1 MLDGATTCMNTTA
14 PRFIDVFAGAGGL
27 SLGLMMAG
35 WRGLFAVEKSPMAFQ
50 TLKHNLVDQEDNLSF
65 EWPDWLPKEA
75 IDIQT
80 LLEKYQEQLEQL
92 KGIPLLAGGP
102 PCQGFSTAG
111 KRRYDDERNLLF
123 EQYLELVELVKPLML
138 LIENVQGFSKSFTK
152 TERGTQGKQ
161 IQEKDFNADKE
172 LRRRLVEEMGY
183 VPFKHY
189 IVKAKDFGVPQL
201 RPRYLLIA
209 VRKELLLHAPLLD
222 PFNILHGIRE
232 KFLSEHGL
240 TVDREVTLQEAIS
253 DLERAHGDV
262 ECIEAGMGNFRQGIY
277 GPIQEQNL
285 YQKLMRQRRNGDP
298 VEAGQVADSHRFA
311 NHTPEVE
318 ARFCRIIKEFRPG
331 IQLSSEERKK
341 LGLNKHRIAP
351 LAPNEACH
359 TLTSLPDDLV
369 HYSEPRIPTVREY
382 ARIQSFPDWFEFK
395 AKYTTGDKHRRE
407 QVPRYTQVANAVPP
421 LLAEAIGLALQ
432 EFLVKVSLLHTLD
445 TFYSDTGGAST
456 IGVSSIGNSRSG
468 RREETIS
475 VVPDV
480 LEVQTPSLL
489 ATS

>member
-1 MLDGATTCMNTTA
+1 MNTTA

-80 LLEKYQEQLEQL
+80 LLEKYREQLVAL
-92 KGIPLLAGGP
+92 RGIDLLAGGP
-102 PCQGFSTAG
+102 PCQGFSVAG

-123 EQYLELVELVKPLML
+123 EQYLELVKLIKPHML
-138 LIENVQGFSKSFTK
+138 LVENVQGFAKSFTK
-152 TERGTQGKQ
+152 TESGANGKE
-161 IQEKDFNADKE
+161 IHEKDFNADEE
-172 LRRRLVEEMGY
+172 LRRRLIEEMDY
-183 VPFKHY
+183 IPFKRY

-201 RPRYLLIA
+201 RPRYILIA
-209 VRKELLLHAPLLD
+209 IRKELLLHDPLLD
-222 PFNILHGIRE
+222 PFNILHGMRE
-232 KFLSEHGL
+232 KFLSKCL
-240 TVDREVTLQEAIS
+240 LPVDREITLQEAIS

-262 ECIEAGMGNFRQGIY
+262 ECIESGMSNFRQGIY
-277 GPIQEQNL
+277 GPIQRQNP
-285 YQKLMRQRRNGDP
+285 YQKLLRQHRNSDP
-298 VEAGQVADSHRFA
+298 IEAGQVADSHRFA
-311 NHTPEVE
+311 NHTLEVE
-318 ARFCRIIKEFRPG
+318 ARFRRIISEFRPG
-331 IQLSSEERKK
+331 IQLNSEDRKK

-421 LLAEAIGLALQ
+421 LLAEAIGLALR
-432 EFLVKVSLLHTLD
+432 EYLARVSLLLTPGIS
-445 TFYSDTGGAST
+445 Y
-456 IGVSSIGNSRSG
+456 
-468 RREETIS
+468 S
-475 VVPDV
+475 VVGEGSITSGSEVECKEEATSVETDA
-480 LEVQTPSLL
+480 LEVL

>member
-1 MLDGATTCMNTTA
+1 MDTTVPT
-14 PRFIDVFAGAGGL
+14 FIDVFAGAGGL

-50 TLKHNLVDQEDNLSF
+50 TLKYNLVDQKNGPWFD
-65 EWPDWLPKEA
+65 WPDWLPVEA
-75 IDIQT
+75 IDVQT
-80 LLEKYQEQLEQL
+80 LLEKYREQLEQL

-123 EQYLELVELVKPLML
+123 EQYLELVDLVKPLML
-138 LIENVQGFSKSFTK
+138 LIENVQGFAKSFTK
-152 TERGTQGKQ
+152 TERGANGKQ
-161 IQEKDFNADKE
+161 IYETDFNADKE
-172 LRRRLVEEMGY
+172 LRRRLVEEMDY
-183 VPFKHY
+183 IPFKRY

-201 RPRYLLIA
+201 RPRYILIA
-209 VRKELLLHAPLLD
+209 VRKELLLSAPLLD
-222 PFNILHGIRE
+222 PFNILQDMRE
-232 KFLSEHGL
+232 KFLSKRGL
-240 TVDREVTLQEAIS
+240 AADKEVTLQEAIS

-262 ECIEAGMGNFRQGIY
+262 ECIEPGMNNFRQGVY
-277 GPIQEQNL
+277 GPVQEQNS

-298 VEAGQVADSHRFA
+298 IEAGQVADSHRFV

-318 ARFCRIIKEFRPG
+318 ARFGRIISEFRPG

-351 LAPNEACH
+351 LAHNEACH

-421 LLAEAIGLALQ
+421 LLAEAVGLALQ
-432 EFLVKVSLLHTLD
+432 EFLVKVSLLLTQD

-456 IGVSSIGNSRSG
+456 TDVSSIVDSRLEHG
-468 RREETIS
+468 EETIS
-475 VVPDV
+475 AESGVT
-480 LEVQTPSLL
+480 EVQTPSLL

>member
-35 WRGLFAVEKSPMAFQ
+35 WRGSFAVEKSPMAFQ

-80 LLEKYQEQLEQL
+80 LLEKYREQLVAL
-92 KGIPLLAGGP
+92 RGIDLLAGGP
-102 PCQGFSTAG
+102 PCQGFSAAG

-123 EQYLELVELVKPLML
+123 EQYLELVKLIKPHML
-138 LIENVQGFSKSFTK
+138 LVENVQGFAKSFTK
-152 TERGTQGKQ
+152 TESGANGKE
-161 IQEKDFNADKE
+161 IHEKDFNADEE
-172 LRRRLVEEMGY
+172 LRRRLIEEMDY
-183 VPFKHY
+183 IPFKRY

-201 RPRYLLIA
+201 RPRYILIA
-209 VRKELLLHAPLLD
+209 IRKDLFRSAPFSE
-222 PFNILHGIRE
+222 PFQILYEIVRE
-232 KFLSEHGL
+232 KFLEDRGL
-240 TVDREVTLQEAIS
+240 PKDREITLREAIS

-262 ECIEAGMGNFRQGIY
+262 PCIEPDMEHFRQGVY
-277 GPIQEQNL
+277 GPTQDKNP
-285 YQKLMRQRRNGDP
+285 YQKLMRQRRDGKP
-298 VEAGQVADSHRFA
+298 IRKGKVADSHRFV

-318 ARFCRIIKEFRPG
+318 ERLRRIISEFRPG
-331 IQLSSEERKK
+331 IQLSSKEREK

-351 LAPNEACH
+351 LAAGEACH

-369 HYSEPRIPTVREY
+369 HYREPRIPTVREY

-407 QVPRYTQVANAVPP
+407 QIPRYTQVANAVPP
-421 LLAEAIGLALQ
+421 LLAEAFGLALR
-432 EFLVKVSLLHTLD
+432 EYLARVSLLLTPD
-445 TFYSDTGGAST
+445 TSYSVIGEESITSGSEVEPNEETTSVEAGAS
-456 IGVSSIGNSRSG
+456 
-468 RREETIS
+468 
-475 VVPDV
+475 
-480 LEVQTPSLL
+480 EVL

>member
-1 MLDGATTCMNTTA
+1 MDTTVPT
-14 PRFIDVFAGAGGL
+14 FIDVFAGAGGL

-50 TLKHNLVDQEDNLSF
+50 TLKYNLVDQKNGPWFD
-65 EWPDWLPKEA
+65 WPDWLPVEA

-80 LLEKYQEQLEQL
+80 LLEKYREQLEQL

-123 EQYLELVELVKPLML
+123 EQYLELVKLVKPLML
-138 LIENVQGFSKSFTK
+138 LIENVQGFAKSFTK
-152 TERGTQGKQ
+152 TERGANGKQ
-161 IQEKDFNADKE
+161 IYETDFNADKE
-172 LRRRLVEEMGY
+172 LRRRLVEEMDY
-183 VPFKHY
+183 IPFKRY

-201 RPRYLLIA
+201 RPRYILIA
-209 VRKELLLHAPLLD
+209 VRKELLLSAPLLD
-222 PFNILHGIRE
+222 PFNILQDMRE
-232 KFLSEHGL
+232 KFLSKRGL
-240 TVDREVTLQEAIS
+240 AADKEVTLQEAIS

-262 ECIEAGMGNFRQGIY
+262 ECIESGMNNFRQGVY
-277 GPIQEQNL
+277 GPVQEQNP
-285 YQKLMRQRRNGDP
+285 YQELMRRYRNGGP
-298 VEAGQVADSHRFA
+298 IEAGQIADSHRFA

-318 ARFCRIIKEFRPG
+318 ARFYRIIHEFRPG

-421 LLAEAIGLALQ
+421 LLAEAVGLALQ
-432 EFLVKVSLLHTLD
+432 EFLVKVSLLLTQD
-445 TFYSDTGGAST
+445 IFYSDTGGAST
-456 IGVSSIGNSRSG
+456 TDVSSIVDSRLEHG
-468 RREETIS
+468 EETIS
-475 VVPDV
+475 AESGVT
-480 LEVQTPSLL
+480 EGQTPSLL

>member
-1 MLDGATTCMNTTA
+1 METTVPT
-14 PRFIDVFAGAGGL
+14 FIDVFAGAGGL

-35 WRGLFAVEKSPMAFQ
+35 WKGLFAVEKSPMAFQ
-50 TLKHNLVDQEDNLSF
+50 TLKYNLVDQKNGPQFD
-65 EWPDWLPKEA
+65 WPDWLPIEA

-80 LLEKYQEQLEQL
+80 LLEKYQEQLKQL
-92 KGIPLLAGGP
+92 EGIPLLAGGP
-102 PCQGFSTAG
+102 PCQGFSAAG
-111 KRRYDDERNLLF
+111 KRQYDDERNLLF
-123 EQYLELVELVKPLML
+123 EQYLELVKLVKPLML
-138 LIENVQGFSKSFTK
+138 LIENVQGFAKSFTK
-152 TERGTQGKQ
+152 TERGGNGKQ

-172 LRRRLVEEMGY
+172 LRRRLIEEMDY

-222 PFNILHGIRE
+222 PFNILLGMRE
-232 KFLSEHGL
+232 KFLSERGL
-240 TVDREVTLQEAIS
+240 PVDREVTLQEAIS
-253 DLERAHGDV
+253 DLERAHGDI
-262 ECIEAGMGNFRQGIY
+262 ECIEPGMSNFRQGVY
-277 GPIQEQNL
+277 GPIQEQNS

-298 VEAGQVADSHRFA
+298 IEAGQVADSHRFV

-318 ARFCRIIKEFRPG
+318 ARFGRIISEFRPG

-407 QVPRYTQVANAVPP
+407 QVPRYTQLANAVPP
-421 LLAEAIGLALQ
+421 LLAEAMGLALQ
-432 EFLVKVSLLHTLD
+432 EFLVKVSLLLAPGIS
-445 TFYSDTGGAST
+445 YSNTEGAST
-456 IGVSSIGNSRSG
+456 IGVSFIDNSRSEYG
-468 RREETIS
+468 EETIS
-475 VVPDV
+475 ADSEA
-480 LEVQTPSLL
+480 LKVQTPSLL